1 MSQNKIEVTNLTLKY
16 GDALAVDNVSFH
28 LAEGECLTILGANGA
43 GKSSIGKSLA
53 GLLPP
58 ASGTIALDGDEIQGL
73 DPYLIA
79 QRGLSYL
86 PEGRAIFPTLSV
98 EENLMLG
105 ARKLSA
111 DPKAAVEHAYELFTR
126 LGDRRKQ
133 IARTLSGGEQQMLA
147 VAKAL
152 ITDPQVLVVDELS
165 LGLAPLII
173 EDIYVAL
180 AQARER
186 NNVTIVLI
194 EQYIDRA
201 LSFADRAMLMV
212 HGHEVWNGP
221 ADSNAD
227 GIVRGFLS
235 GESAA

>member
-1 MSQNKIEVTNLTLKY
+1 
-16 GDALAVDNVSFH
+16 
-28 LAEGECLTILGANGA
+28 
-43 GKSSIGKSLA
+43 
-53 GLLPP
+53 
-58 ASGTIALDGDEIQGL
+58 
-73 DPYLIA
+73 
-79 QRGLSYL
+79 
-86 PEGRAIFPTLSV
+86 
-98 EENLMLG
+98 
-105 ARKLSA
+105 
-111 DPKAAVEHAYELFTR
+111 
-126 LGDRRKQ
+126 
-133 IARTLSGGEQQMLA
+133 
-147 VAKAL
+147 
-152 ITDPQVLVVDELS
+152 

-173 EDIYVAL
+173 ADIYTAL
-180 AQARER
+180 GQAREK

>member
-1 MSQNKIEVTNLTLKY
+1 MSEAMIEVKNLTLKY
-16 GDALAVDNVSFH
+16 GDALAVEDVSFS
-28 LAEGECLTILGANGA
+28 LVKGECLTILGANGA

-58 ASGTIALDGDEIQGL
+58 SSGSISMAGDDITSL

-86 PEGRAIFPTLSV
+86 PEGRAIFPTLTV
-98 EENLMLG
+98 EENLQLG
-105 ARKLSA
+105 ARKLA
-111 DPKAAVEHAYELFTR
+111 EDPKLAVEHAYELFAR
-126 LGDRRKQ
+126 LGERRKQ
-133 IARTLSGGEQQMLA
+133 QARTLSGGEQQMLA

-152 ITDPQVLVVDELS
+152 ITEPDVLVVDELS
-165 LGLAPLII
+165 LGLAPIVI
-173 EDIYVAL
+173 SDIYTAL
-180 AQARER
+180 AAARVK

-227 GIVRGFLS
+227 SIVRSSLS
-235 GESAA
+235 GEAA